1 MRIILLSLIAGAN
14 EVVQIHNFSETLS
27 INDSQNIF
35 THPTLTKLSS
45 FTMSFT
51 CTCGP
56 WHFCQVG
63 LKVFFGK
70 IVFRN
75 PSRNVILDHIER

>member
-35 THPTLTKLSS
+35 HSYELN
-45 FTMSFT
+45 
-51 CTCGP
+51 
-56 WHFCQVG
+56 
-63 LKVFFGK
+63 K
-70 IVFRN
+70 IVFLY
-75 PSRNVILDHIER
+75 NVIYMYLWSMAFLPSWCQGLFWQNSL